1 MSYHMAKKCF
11 EENKALVGPDP
22 MTDPQTWNL
31 NNGLANLTDAIHADL
46 AEIQRLLAQI
56 ARAVSQ

>member
-1 MSYHMAKKCF
+1 MAKKCF